1 MQLWKE
7 ISREFGRSESKR
19 RVVVMLIRHG
29 LSVKEA
35 ERGGRWGPR
44 VFLGEIPVPY
54 KSLAA
59 ACGVDWRT
67 VRETLERIIRNPFL
81 REFFGRLENAGPF
94 LRGVTRLLGYRC
106 IVVET
111 VRDQPGILAYVS
123 GLLAERGINI
133 LQVVAEHP
141 LLVEN
146 PKLYVII
153 EGELPEGVIPR
164 LLKHEAIKSVTVY

>member
-1 MQLWKE
+1 
-7 ISREFGRSESKR
+7 
-19 RVVVMLIRHG
+19 
-29 LSVKEA
+29 
-35 ERGGRWGPR
+35 

-54 KSLAA
+54 KSLAV

-67 VRETLERIIRNPFL
+67 VKETLERISRNSFL
-81 REFFGRLENAGPF
+81 REFFRRLENAGPF

-123 GLLAERGINI
+123 GLLAEKGINI

-146 PKLYVII
+146 PRLYVII
-153 EGELPEGVIPR
+153 EGELPDGVIPR
-164 LLKHEAIKSVTVY
+164 LLRHEVIKSVTVY

>member
-1 MQLWKE
+1 MKLLRE
-7 ISREFGRSESKR
+7 IEERFGGSRAKA
-19 RVVVMLIRHG
+19 RVALELLRHG
-29 LSVKEA
+29 LSVREA
-35 ERGGRWGPR
+35 PGWEAPR
-44 VFLGEIPVPY
+44 VFLGGIEVPY
-54 KSLAA
+54 KSVAR

-67 VRETLERIIRNPFL
+67 VKETLIDISRDPFL
-81 REFFGRLENAGPF
+81 RELYGRLENAGPF
-94 LRGVTRLLGYRC
+94 LRGVAKLLRYRC

-141 LLVEN
+141 LLVES

-153 EGELPEGVIPR
+153 EGEVPGDFVPR
-164 LLKHEAIKSVTVY
+164 VLQHPAIKSVTVY